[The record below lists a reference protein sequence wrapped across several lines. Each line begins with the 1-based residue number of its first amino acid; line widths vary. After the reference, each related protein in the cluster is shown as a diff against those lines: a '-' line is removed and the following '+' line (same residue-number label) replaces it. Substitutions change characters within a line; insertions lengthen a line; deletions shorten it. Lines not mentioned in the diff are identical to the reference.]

1 MVLKPLSSGSLDHVG
16 LRAQN
21 DSVVVESVHRR
32 GNFEAGVLGLHGTET
47 ALQREVVFDRFFCGN
62 TRRCREDVEDPS
74 TMNCVRFLPE
84 ALTDTGTHGAEP

>member
-1 MVLKPLSSGSLDHVG
+1 MSDFE
-16 LRAQN
+16 LRMIRLLWNQ
-21 DSVVVESVHRR
+21 SIGG